1 MRVIAIPPQFV
12 LDLFPKLEKR
22 GWVGVLMRRAVLL
35 IVDIALMVLATLAAF
50 VLRENFEVHESRL
63 LEFLPYLTATAAAS
77 SVVFPAAGLNRTVW
91 RFSGLSDY
99 LRVTSAVAG
108 VVLAAAAMAFAY
120 NRLEGIARSLPI
132 LQLLAGTAFMTGA
145 RVLHR
150 LIHAAREQ
158 RKAATA
164 LLEFSDGPPELT
176 VVIVGISRLTET
188 YLLAAAELAPGRV
201 RIAGLVGRAQRHAGR
216 LVANHPVLGVP
227 EDIEQILNGLDVHG
241 IHADRIVVAT
251 LFESLSPE
259 AREALLRVE
268 RCRNIVLHLLAENLG
283 FEERALPASN
293 GGHPLPQNEDLSF
306 EISAGELSLLAA
318 RPYWHVK
325 RVVDRLAAFAL
336 LVACTP
342 LMLLAALAVAA
353 NMGFPVIFWQQRPGL
368 GGKPFRLYKFRTM
381 RAAHSAGGRR
391 LTDGERTPYM
401 GTLLRRLRFDELP
414 QLFNILK
421 GDMSFVGP
429 RPLLPRDQSAA
440 YRARLLVR
448 PGLTGWAQAV
458 GGREI
463 SPGDK
468 AALDVWYVR
477 NASIALDI
485 EIALRTVPIIL
496 FGERMSTV
504 LIERAWSDLRE
515 SGVLKSS

>member
-1 MRVIAIPPQFV
+1 MRPI
-12 LDLFPKLEKR
+12 
-22 GWVGVLMRRAVLL
+22 VLL
-35 IVDIALMVLATLAAF
+35 IVDITLMLLATLAAF
-50 VLRENFEVHESRL
+50 ALRENFEVQESRL
-63 LEFLPYLTATAAAS
+63 LEFLPYLAATATAS
-77 SVVFPAAGLNRTVW
+77 SLIFPAVGLNRSVW
-91 RFSGLSDY
+91 RFSSLPDY
-99 LRVTSAVAG
+99 LRVINAVTA

-120 NRLEGIARSLPI
+120 NRLEGVARSLPI

-150 LIHAAREQ
+150 LTHAARQE
-158 RKAATA
+158 RKAAAA
-164 LLEFSDGPPELT
+164 LLELSDGPQELT
-176 VVIVGISRLTET
+176 VLIVGISRLTET
-188 YLLAAAELAPGRV
+188 YLQAAAELVPGRV
-201 RIAGLVGRAQRHAGR
+201 RIAGLVGRDHRHAGR
-216 LVANHPVLGVP
+216 LVASHPVLGVP
-227 EDIEQILNGLDVHG
+227 EDIEQILNGLEVHG
-241 IHADRIVVAT
+241 IHADSLVVAT

-268 RCRNIVLHLLAENLG
+268 RCRNIALQFLAENLG
-283 FEERALPASN
+283 FEERAPPASK
-293 GGHPLPQNEDLSF
+293 GGHPLRLNEDLSF

-325 RVVDRLAAFAL
+325 RAADSLAALAL
-336 LVACTP
+336 LAACTP
-342 LMLLAALAVAA
+342 LMLLAALSVAA
-353 NMGFPVIFWQQRPGL
+353 NMGFPVLFWQQRPGL

-401 GTLLRRLRFDELP
+401 GTLLRRLRIDELP
-414 QLFNILK
+414 QLFNILR

-458 GGREI
+458 GGRDI
-463 SPGDK
+463 SPEDK

-485 EIALRTVPIIL
+485 EIALRTVPIVL
-496 FGERMSTV
+496 FGERISTA

-515 SGVLKSS
+515 SGVLRDS